1 MASLICF
8 SLVCWNL
15 HHDLHPACLMAR
27 VGSIRDVQIST
38 FEPPLTIVE
47 KSIGPGFLQH

>member
-27 VGSIRDVQIST
+27 VRDVRIST